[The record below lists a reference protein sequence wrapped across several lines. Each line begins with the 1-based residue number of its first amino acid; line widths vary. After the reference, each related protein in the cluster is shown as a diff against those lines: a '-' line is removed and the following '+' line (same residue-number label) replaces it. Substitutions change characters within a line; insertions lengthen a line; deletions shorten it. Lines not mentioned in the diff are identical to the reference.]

1 MISAHQFAEEYNT
14 FAIEIIFRRAVDILF
29 THHIKEL
36 RIVYLWPNHYYQV
49 DEEEVIHTLS
59 RVSLDTGVT
68 SSEGST
74 YIPPSPSPPLIESL
88 VQPNHSASEL
98 PIPQQ
103 QSELST
109 SSNIP
114 RLIDADLTVELVLA
128 CIHSGIDLDE
138 VSFTHGNITFC
149 HLQQIDHNENPQ
161 FYPESYDAVDDQY
174 KQQWKD
180 EIESQVEEEV
190 EEEAAKGQE
199 PLQIP
204 DPSGTHSR
212 IPESELSS
220 AKQSPK
226 LTRYRLER
234 HLGTIIEEM
243 F

>member
-1 MISAHQFAEEYNT
+1 MAFFHIEGGLLITFEVTILAHQTAEIHNT
-14 FAIEIIFRRAVDILF
+14 FAVEIIFRWHLNILYP
-29 THHIKEL
+29 HPIEES
-36 RIVYLWPNHYYQV
+36 RIVLVYLWPNHYYQV

-128 CIHSGIDLDE
+128 CIHSG
-138 VSFTHGNITFC
+138 
-149 HLQQIDHNENPQ
+149 
-161 FYPESYDAVDDQY
+161 
-174 KQQWKD
+174 
-180 EIESQVEEEV
+180 
-190 EEEAAKGQE
+190 
-199 PLQIP
+199 
-204 DPSGTHSR
+204 R
-212 IPESELSS
+212 
-220 AKQSPK
+220 
-226 LTRYRLER
+226 
-234 HLGTIIEEM
+234 
-243 F
+243 